1 MISRNF
7 QNKSKNK
14 VLVNKKYYNYYNCFV
29 NIIDNTNII
38 INIMSISF
46 HQSELTFTSYF
57 FILTYLDIES
67 ADKSS
72 FWWEEFEAENTDMSK
87 WPPGSPW
94 FKG

>member
-1 MISRNF
+1 
-7 QNKSKNK
+7 
-14 VLVNKKYYNYYNCFV
+14 
-29 NIIDNTNII
+29 
-38 INIMSISF
+38 MSISF

-67 ADKSS
+67 GDKSS

-87 WPPGSPW
+87 WPPGCPW

>member
-1 MISRNF
+1 
-7 QNKSKNK
+7 
-14 VLVNKKYYNYYNCFV
+14 
-29 NIIDNTNII
+29 
-38 INIMSISF
+38 MSISF

-67 ADKSS
+67 GDKSS